1 MSNNRP
7 VCNSHVDVRPRR
19 PMPYYHN
26 KDYFSENRGW
36 SQIGKKGEKL
46 LLRFYVNKSGYVHI
60 NVTLNRIRIAIV
72 TAE

>member
-1 MSNNRP
+1 
-7 VCNSHVDVRPRR
+7 
-19 PMPYYHN
+19 MPYYHN